1 MLRPIPAVRERQVRP
16 RRFRRALPASTA
28 FSWLAAGWQDFIH
41 SPLQSLA
48 YGLFLTLLSY
58 AVLFALNAMGLLYL
72 ALPAISGFLILGPF
86 LALGLYAKSQ
96 RRMEGKTISLGE
108 MLLVRPAAGAQLA
121 YAGLFLGLLVL
132 LWLRA
137 ADLLYA
143 LFFGIVPFPGA
154 EEAFINVFT
163 TDRGIGLLIVGSL
176 VGGIFAAFAF
186 AVSLFAIPI
195 MLAEPRDALTAMGK
209 SFVMTVQN
217 LNVTL
222 VWGAIVAAG
231 LAISVLTGLVALAI
245 VFPVLGHG
253 TWHVYRTIRLQEE
266 VI

>member
-1 MLRPIPAVRERQVRP
+1 MLRPIPAVIERQAPTP
-16 RRFRRALPASTA
+16 RFKREVPASTA
-28 FSWLAAGWQDFIH
+28 FTWLAAGWQDF
-41 SPLQSLA
+41 LAGGVTSLA
-48 YGLFLTLLSY
+48 YGVFLTLLSY
-58 AVLFALNAMGLLYL
+58 AVLFTLNAFGLLYL

-86 LALGLYAKSQ
+86 LALGLYAKS
-96 RRMEGKTISLGE
+96 RRRLEGKTTSLGE
-108 MLLVRPAAGAQLA
+108 MLRVRPEAGGQLA

-163 TDRGIGLLIVGSL
+163 TERGIGLLIVGGL
-176 VGGIFAAFAF
+176 VGGLFAAFAF
-186 AVSLFAIPI
+186 AVSLFSIPM

-209 SFVMTVQN
+209 SFAMTVQN
-217 LNVTL
+217 LHVTL
-222 VWGAIVAAG
+222 AWGAIVAVG
-231 LAISVLTGLVALAI
+231 LAISVLTGLLALAI

-253 TWHVYRTIRLQEE
+253 TWHAYRAIRLQEE
-266 VI
+266 VG